1 MSLSQIGERSIFS
14 FPGSMY
20 FFDYLSREG
29 PDGVDKYLRLQEKS
43 SWKKSITIVNHANR
57 RKVNQMENM
66 LRKAE
71 AARDNE
77 GKKETKNSK
86 INVMKE
92 DKEYLKNLEKN
103 LLSESYQQIDP
114 VKSSI
119 MKTVKNANEFLQERE
134 LFWMYFD

>member
-1 MSLSQIGERSIFS
+1 
-14 FPGSMY
+14 MY

-57 RKVNQMENM
+57 RKVNQMENI

-77 GKKETKNSK
+77 GKKATKNSK

>member
-1 MSLSQIGERSIFS
+1 
-14 FPGSMY
+14 
-20 FFDYLSREG
+20 
-29 PDGVDKYLRLQEKS
+29 
-43 SWKKSITIVNHANR
+43 
-57 RKVNQMENM
+57 MENI

>member
-1 MSLSQIGERSIFS
+1 
-14 FPGSMY
+14 
-20 FFDYLSREG
+20 
-29 PDGVDKYLRLQEKS
+29 
-43 SWKKSITIVNHANR
+43 
-57 RKVNQMENM
+57 MENI

-77 GKKETKNSK
+77 GNKATKNSK

>member
-1 MSLSQIGERSIFS
+1 
-14 FPGSMY
+14 MY

-57 RKVNQMENM
+57 RKVNQMENI

>member
-1 MSLSQIGERSIFS
+1 M
-14 FPGSMY
+14 FPASMY

-57 RKVNQMENM
+57 RKVNQMENI

>member
-1 MSLSQIGERSIFS
+1 
-14 FPGSMY
+14 MY

-43 SWKKSITIVNHANR
+43 SWKKSITIVNHAKR
-57 RKVNQMENM
+57 RKVNQMENI

-77 GKKETKNSK
+77 GNKATKNSK

>member
-1 MSLSQIGERSIFS
+1 
-14 FPGSMY
+14 
-20 FFDYLSREG
+20 
-29 PDGVDKYLRLQEKS
+29 
-43 SWKKSITIVNHANR
+43 
-57 RKVNQMENM
+57 MENI

-77 GKKETKNSK
+77 GKKATKNSK